1 MVALLGSS
9 MEIGI
14 EVNAETSI
22 FKLDLN
28 ELGCVE
34 MWWTEVVQVH

>member
-1 MVALLGSS
+1 

-34 MWWTEVVQVH
+34 MWWAEVVQVH